1 MSKGCVSGL
10 KWLYH
15 YFGWVVGTWA
25 QQGQPRV
32 PSTSSSTPPLA
43 MKLRGPFGYAQGQD
57 DTFLFCSGGFVKRI
71 VGGLSVMMLA
81 GGMGFGQVTVTAPA
95 AAPLPSTA
103 SAVSQGGAGKTML
116 LWPEGAPGALGD
128 AEDDKPTLTVFLPL
142 KENATKTGV
151 VVAPGG
157 SYMHLAMEKEG
168 FAFARWLN
176 ERGVAAFVLQ
186 YRLGPKYHHPVELG
200 DAQRAIRMVRAHA
213 AEWGVAADHVGMWG
227 SSAGGHLAATAGT
240 KFDWGKA
247 DASDVDANDVVER
260 QGSRPDFLILS
271 YPVITFKEPDLHR
284 ASLKYLLGDTPDPKL
299 VDELSAEAQVTRETP
314 PSFLFATTDD
324 KTVPVM
330 NSVMFYSALVKA
342 RVPVEM
348 HLFQQGSHGAGL
360 AEGNPAL
367 SDWPD
372 LLAKW
377 MRERGSMAAQ

>member
-1 MSKGCVSGL
+1 MGGL
-10 KWLYH
+10 
-15 YFGWVVGTWA
+15 
-25 QQGQPRV
+25 
-32 PSTSSSTPPLA
+32 
-43 MKLRGPFGYAQGQD
+43 
-57 DTFLFCSGGFVKRI
+57 VKRI
-71 VGGLSVMMLA
+71 LCGFAVLLFGGV
-81 GGMGFGQVTVTAPA
+81 GFGQVAPTAPA
-95 AAPLPSTA
+95 AVPLPSTA
-103 SAVSQGGAGKTML
+103 SAVSQGGAGRTML
-116 LWPEGAPGALGD
+116 LWPDGAPGALGTAD
-128 AEDDKPTLTVFLPL
+128 DDKPTLTVFLPV

-157 SYMHLAMEKEG
+157 SYTHLAMEKEG

-186 YRLGPKYHHPVELG
+186 YRLGPKYHHPVEIS
-200 DAQRAIRMVRAHA
+200 DARRAIRMVRAHA
-213 AEWGVAADHVGMWG
+213 AEWGVATDHVGMWG

-247 DASDVDANDVVER
+247 DASDVVEQ

-271 YPVITFKEPDLHR
+271 YPVITFHEPDLHR
-284 ASLKYLLGDTPDPKL
+284 NSLKYLLGDTPDPAL
-299 VDELSAEAQVTRETP
+299 VDSLSAETQVTKETP

-342 RVPVEM
+342 GVPAEM
-348 HLFQQGSHGAGL
+348 HLFQHGAHGSGL
-360 AEGNPAL
+360 APTNPEL

-377 MRERGSMAAQ
+377 MRERGYMAPWTRD